1 MNVHQQE
8 NQAPRHKKE
17 VHSERGAQD
26 LLSIYS
32 LKIKSE
38 IMIHA
43 GLYIYTL
50 RLNA

>member
-8 NQAPRHKKE
+8 NQNPKTKKL
-17 VHSERGAQD
+17 HSEIGAED
-26 LLSIYS
+26 LPSGYA

-43 GLYIYTL
+43 SLCTHTL